1 MGFYD
6 KPFFL
11 CYFSNKDIC
20 NWKGSFNEK
29 KKKKDCDFKY
39 VYLGIIALFIFIV
52 YLIVFNLVNI
62 TMDTPQYI
70 SKLAMTASSI
80 KNQIV
85 DNSVFYGF
93 LLLLL
98 VSFLIPAYMKYKR

>member
-1 MGFYD
+1 M
-6 KPFFL
+6 KR
-11 CYFSNKDIC
+11 
-20 NWKGSFNEK
+20 K
-29 KKKKDCDFKY
+29 KNVILNRFI
-39 VYLGIIALFIFIV
+39 YLGIIILFIFIA
-52 YLIVFNLVNI
+52 YLVVFNLITI
-62 TMDTPQYI
+62 TMDTPQWI
-70 SKLAMTASSI
+70 SKLTMTAANI

>member
-1 MGFYD
+1 MTS
-6 KPFFL
+6 PFFYVIFQIKIYVIERGL
-11 CYFSNKDIC
+11 LMKM
-20 NWKGSFNEK
+20 KRK
-29 KKKKDCDFKY
+29 KNLILNRLI
-39 VYLGIIALFIFIV
+39 YLGIIALFIFVV
-52 YLIVFNLVNI
+52 YLVVFNLVNI

-70 SKLAMTASSI
+70 SKLAMTAANI

>member
-1 MGFYD
+1 
-6 KPFFL
+6 
-11 CYFSNKDIC
+11 
-20 NWKGSFNEK
+20 
-29 KKKKDCDFKY
+29 
-39 VYLGIIALFIFIV
+39 
-52 YLIVFNLVNI
+52 
-62 TMDTPQYI
+62 MDTPQWI

-98 VSFLIPAYMKYKR
+98 VSVLMPAYLKYKK